1 MENNEFDDTRPYSV
15 PPEGEDAGQDLES
28 TLPTRVN
35 LPEPEA
41 DDPAQTMLL
50 HLEEMS
56 TSEPETGLES
66 GSESGFEETI
76 PPPIPLADQPD
87 PADMTVPTRV
97 AQPTGS
103 VDAEQAPAGDGS
115 AEPQDGALM
124 AASAT
129 ADTINDDETSPPEPP
144 TGPETI
150 PPAAPK
156 RPSPLRWIALIGVL
170 LLVLIAAGSAYAG
183 YQSGISQRTGAES
196 VQIAQQVQEQFD
208 LGVQDME
215 ARRFDLARQRFEYVI
230 EHDPSYPGVTEKL
243 AEVLL
248 SMNST
253 ATPTVAPTP
262 TVTPT
267 PDTRG
272 VDELHSQAQ
281 EHLSNSEWTLA
292 IDTLLA
298 LRKADLL
305 FQPVW
310 VDGGLYVAYINRG
323 RDKILRDGDL
333 EGGMYDLRQAEQIG
347 PLDADSKSYQT
358 WARLYV
364 TGASF
369 WELDWAQVVYYFAQ
383 IQPALPNLRDG
394 SDWTATERLR
404 LAYAGYGDFLA
415 ENGDSCAAVEQFE
428 LSLQLGTDPL
438 VEEAWTAAVE
448 ACDGGDR
455 DNDGGESD
463 SSSQPAV
470 TDAPPTEPAPPPAQ
484 PTGTQ
489 PPPTQAPPTQPAP
502 TQPPPTEAPPTEPPP
517 TEAPPPEATATPNP

>member
-1 MENNEFDDTRPYSV
+1 MIPTCGIMRRMENNEFDETRPYPV
-15 PPEGEDAGQDLES
+15 PPEGEDAGPDLES
-28 TLPTRVN
+28 TLPTRVSP
-35 LPEPEA
+35 PEPEA
-41 DDPAQTMLL
+41 GDPAQTMPV
-50 HLEEMS
+50 HLEDMS
-56 TSEPETGLES
+56 TSEPEAGL
-66 GSESGFEETI
+66 ESGFEETI
-76 PPPIPLADQPD
+76 PPPLLLVDEPD
-87 PADMTVPTRV
+87 PAEMTVPTRV
-97 AQPTGS
+97 AQPS
-103 VDAEQAPAGDGS
+103 ASPESDQPPAGELPVELQ
-115 AEPQDGALM
+115 AGALM
-124 AASAT
+124 AATVAAETPAS
-129 ADTINDDETSPPEPP
+129 DEAPP
-144 TGPETI
+144 TPPDDPTII

-183 YQSGISQRTGAES
+183 YTSGISQRTGAES
-196 VQIAQQVQEQFD
+196 LQIAQQVQEQFD
-208 LGVQDME
+208 LGVQDMG

-230 EHDPSYPGVTEKL
+230 QHDPSYPGVTEML

-272 VDELHSQAQ
+272 VDDLHSQAQ

-333 EGGMYDLRQAEQIG
+333 EGGIYDLTQAEQIG

-358 WARLYV
+358 WARLYI

-438 VEEAWTAAVE
+438 VEEAWNSALE

-455 DNDGGESD
+455 DDDGESD
-463 SSSQPAV
+463 SSSQPAD
-470 TDAPPTEPAPPPAQ
+470 TAIPPAETAPPPVQ
-484 PTGTQ
+484 PT
-489 PPPTQAPPTQPAP
+489 AAQPAP
-502 TQPPPTEAPPTEPPP
+502 TEAPPPTEALPTEPPP
-517 TEAPPPEATATPNP
+517 TEEPPPEATATQSP